1 MEFFLNRFRNLTVL
15 LIVIAAQL
23 VLIAWQVRGNR
34 DVPMLRVWSV
44 TAVTPIERVLETVR
58 HYTWGFVEDYFVL
71 IRVRSDN
78 DRLKKEL
85 GELKLKSQYLQAEL
99 STADRA
105 RALSVFQSQSPS
117 RTVAARIIG
126 NGPGANSKVVFI
138 DRGSGSGIQSGMA
151 VITPDGIVGK
161 VLDSYPT
168 ASLVMLATDPTF
180 AAGVISQKNRV
191 HGQLKGQG
199 NPTCL
204 IDYVQNEEKVDV
216 GEWFY
221 TTGTDRIFPKGLPA
235 GQVTAVRN
243 GKNFKEI
250 YISPSG
256 FQNGLEEVLIV
267 IEGVHQP
274 IPENEVPSPAYKINP
289 PPPDATAD
297 AGTGAP
303 ATAASA
309 LATDADRLK
318 EQYRQ
323 AGQAQKH
330 VFGEGTPGSA
340 PPDFTKIPGIREAT
354 TAKQAPKPAPSQAP
368 AQTAAG
374 KPAVPAA
381 NGAAGTA
388 TNPAAPPKTN
398 SNPPAKPPAEAVAN
412 VTAKP
417 KQRAPV
423 LVTDP
428 TDADQASDPGPP
440 PERTRA
446 KEPPLDEYGSPKPQ
460 TPARP
465 RPAGSTAP
473 PVNGAAAPKVKPA
486 VPNPPKTT
494 PPNGNPPASNAAT
507 QQKKVAAP
515 AAVPAK
521 PKLQVP
527 PPAQ

>member
-1 MEFFLNRFRNLTVL
+1 
-15 LIVIAAQL
+15 
-23 VLIAWQVRGNR
+23 
-34 DVPMLRVWSV
+34 MLRVWSV

-71 IRVRSDN
+71 VRVRSDN
-78 DRLKKEL
+78 DRLKKEV
-85 GELKLKSQYLQAEL
+85 GELKLRSQYLQAEL

-105 RALSVFQSQSPS
+105 RALSVFQAHSPS

-168 ASLVMLATDPTF
+168 ASLVMLLTDPTF

-199 NPTCL
+199 NFTCL

-243 GKNFKEI
+243 GKDFKEI
-250 YISPSG
+250 YITPSG
-256 FQNGLEEVLIV
+256 FQSGFEEVLIV
-267 IEGVHQP
+267 LEGVHQA
-274 IPENEVPSPAYKINP
+274 IPDNEVPSPAYKVNP

-297 AGTGAP
+297 AGAG
-303 ATAASA
+303 AASPSA
-309 LATDADRLK
+309 GVLSTDADRLK

-330 VFGEGTPGSA
+330 VFGEGGAGSA
-340 PPDFTKIPGIREAT
+340 PPDFTKIPGIREAPT
-354 TAKQAPKPAPSQAP
+354 ANAQTPQTAKPTPSPTQAA
-368 AQTAAG
+368 TG
-374 KPAVPAA
+374 KPGSPPP
-381 NGAAGTA
+381 NGAA
-388 TNPAAPPKTN
+388 AAPNSTTAPKTN
-398 SNPPAKPPAEAVAN
+398 TTAPAKAPAEATAN
-412 VTAKP
+412 VTAPKP
-417 KQRAPV
+417 KTRAPV

-428 TDADQASDPGPP
+428 TDADPNGEPAPSSNP
-440 PERTRA
+440 PERARA
-446 KEPPLDEYGSPKPQ
+446 KEPPLDEFGTPKTEPKVQ
-460 TPARP
+460 PPARP
-465 RPAGSTAP
+465 RPAAANT
-473 PVNGAAAPKVKPA
+473 GAGNPA
-486 VPNPPKTT
+486 
-494 PPNGNPPASNAAT
+494 PNGNPAAPPKVKATAPQNKPSTTTAASTNSSKPASNGNSAVPPKKAGALPPANT
-507 QQKKVAAP
+507 EPQVPQQKPPV
-515 AAVPAK
+515 
-521 PKLQVP
+521 